1 MNNSYFNTGTGIV
14 IYIYIYICKVLLA
27 QGHMQKLFFTVSPP
41 SRILFSTDSLPLV
54 SKKCHFHI
62 ANHDSVKPPKIT
74 VNENM
79 VD

>member
-1 MNNSYFNTGTGIV
+1 MNSSYFNTGTGIV
-14 IYIYIYICKVLLA
+14 IYIHMCKVLFA
-27 QGHMQKLFFTVSPP
+27 QGHMQKLFFTVFPP

-54 SKKCHFHI
+54 SKKCPFHI
-62 ANHDSVKPPKIT
+62 VNHDSVELPKIT